1 MSERSPL
8 KRTKSVAPRRC
19 RIREGVDGT
28 TAHGGS
34 RARSK
39 GKERRRRSCWLG
51 ASPAT
56 QAYDDVPTTHSFPE
70 KMLNVPDREETAKHF
85 LAPLLP
91 GGRNHKRRQGPKEA
105 AGMGLAYRQVESR
118 KRPTPSGLSRA
129 YRAYQI
135 AKFSARQDE
144 HPRQSGPKSGPPAEA
159 QRFLHLGRPSTCQQH
174 QQHEQGFGSDF
185 AALRRW
191 GGVYF
196 SNNQFSKLYTYSRL
210 TPLQSMPRLPATH
223 AAG

>member
-1 MSERSPL
+1 MISSGPPRHGRRTVEEVERVSERSPL

-28 TAHGGS
+28 TAHGGI

-105 AGMGLAYRQVESR
+105 AGMGLAYRQVGLITAGASWVTRALLAR
-118 KRPTPSGLSRA
+118 KN
-129 YRAYQI
+129 
-135 AKFSARQDE
+135 
-144 HPRQSGPKSGPPAEA
+144 
-159 QRFLHLGRPSTCQQH
+159 
-174 QQHEQGFGSDF
+174 
-185 AALRRW
+185 
-191 GGVYF
+191 V
-196 SNNQFSKLYTYSRL
+196 
-210 TPLQSMPRLPATH
+210 
-223 AAG
+223 